1 MSARERPRGGW
12 IGYLSSAG
20 LSVSVTIGRLSL
32 NGWFGH
38 NHNRHLIFLPTVTLA
53 AWLWGFGPG
62 LLATAVFGVALRA
75 FWFEGHESFFHAY
88 SDIVLFAAVGAG
100 ACAVI
105 QSLHAA
111 RRRANDETRA
121 REQVLAIVAH
131 DLRNPLNAVML
142 AEERLR
148 AGAEL
153 GPAPAVGRALQTI
166 RRAVHRMATLITDL
180 VDSTHIEQGNLYIA
194 RSSVAVGGLVQELSD
209 LFAESARE
217 HGLSLEVT
225 ATSEAALVD
234 GDRERLVQVLGNL
247 LGNAIKF
254 TPAGGRVTLRA
265 VEVTEAV
272 RFEVEDTGRGIEAA
286 HLPFIFERYRTYDD
300 AQGTGLG
307 LFIARHL
314 VRLHGGELN
323 VASETGRGARFWFDV
338 ARARGA

>member
-1 MSARERPRGGW
+1 MNARERPRGGW
-12 IGYLSSAG
+12 IGYLFSAG
-20 LSVSVTIGRLSL
+20 LSVSVMIGRLSL

-62 LLATAVFGVALRA
+62 LLATAIFSVALRT
-75 FWFEGHESFFHAY
+75 FWFEGRETFFHAY

-111 RRRANDETRA
+111 RRRAHDETLA
-121 REQVLAIVAH
+121 REQVLAVVAH

-148 AGAEL
+148 VGGEL
-153 GPAPAVGRALQTI
+153 GSAPAAGRALQTI
-166 RRAVHRMATLITDL
+166 RRAGHRMATLITDL

-194 RSSVAVGGLVQELSD
+194 RAPVVVSGIVQELSD
-209 LFAESARE
+209 LFTESARE
-217 HGLSLEVT
+217 HELTLEM
-225 ATSEAALVD
+225 TSSSEEAQVD

-247 LGNAIKF
+247 VGNAIKF
-254 TPAGGRVTLRA
+254 TPAGGRVWLRA
-265 VEVTEAV
+265 VEIAEAV
-272 RFEVEDTGRGIEAA
+272 RFEVEDTGHGIEAA
-286 HLPFIFERYRTYDD
+286 HLPFIFERYRTYD

-314 VRLHGGELN
+314 VRLHGGELF
-323 VASETGRGARFWFDV
+323 VESQPGRGARFWFDV
-338 ARARGA
+338 ARPRSA

>member
-12 IGYLSSAG
+12 IGYLFSAG
-20 LSVSVTIGRLSL
+20 LAASVTFGRLSL

-38 NHNRHLIFLPTVTLA
+38 HHNRHLVFIPTVTLA

-62 LLATAVFGVALRA
+62 LLATAVFSVALRA
-75 FWFEGHESFFHAY
+75 FWFDAGETFFHAY

-105 QSLHAA
+105 QSLHTA

-121 REQVLAIVAH
+121 REQVLAVVAH

-148 AGAEL
+148 AGAE
-153 GPAPAVGRALQTI
+153 PAPAAGRALQTI
-166 RRAVHRMATLITDL
+166 RRAVHRMAALITDL

-194 RSSVAVGGLVQELSD
+194 RAPLAVGGLVQELAE

-217 HGLSLEVT
+217 HGLTLEVA
-225 ATSEAALVD
+225 ATSEATLVD

-254 TPAGGRVTLRA
+254 TPPGGRVTLRA
-265 VEVTEAV
+265 VEATEAV

-286 HLPFIFERYRTYDD
+286 HLPFIFERYRTYDE

-307 LFIARHL
+307 LFIAQHL

-323 VASETGRGARFWFDV
+323 VESQPGRGARFWFDV
-338 ARARGA
+338 ARARAV